1 MTNEELQT
9 IVATVVQELQNSGTE
24 ITGTAV
30 QNSLKQVSYLLGLNG
45 TALVRVSPGVVNE
58 GESKNATD
66 IAAEV
71 ERAVAEDKA
80 LEERIAALSAGAK
93 VTIEIAPKCVYK
105 GEQVSVI
112 IDAMMV
118 GVMPTSMKVVD
129 GAGNDVIGSVQGN
142 SLRVEKELKIT
153 DDAEFTAVAI
163 YANAEFKASATL
175 YARYPVYAGFGVS
188 SVAVAVAKNKLT
200 ARTSAA
206 GIYSGVADI
215 PEDEAAQRFYI
226 LVPNDIP
233 GLNIFTMGGVQLV
246 MTATTEIINGITYN
260 VYRSGAKYANGATVT
275 INAE

>member
-1 MTNEELQT
+1 MTNEELQA

-105 GEQVSVI
+105 GEQVSVN

-129 GAGNDVIGSVQGN
+129 GAGNVIGSVQGN
-142 SLRVEKELKIT
+142 SLRVYKELNIT

>member
-1 MTNEELQT
+1 MTNEELQA

-30 QNSLKQVSYLLGLNG
+30 QNSLNKVSYLLGLNG

-58 GESKNATD
+58 GESKNATA
-66 IAAEV
+66 IAEEI

-80 LEERIAALSAGAK
+80 LGERIAALSAGAK
-93 VTIEIAPKCVYK
+93 VIIDIAPKCVYK
-105 GEQVSVI
+105 GQQASVY

-118 GVMPTSMKVVD
+118 GAVPTSMKIVD
-129 GAGNDVIGSVQGN
+129 GTGNVIGSVQGN
-142 SLRVEKELKIT
+142 SLRVNKGLNIT
-153 DDAEFTAVAI
+153 GDAEFTAVAI
-163 YANAEFKASATL
+163 YADAEFKTSATL

-200 ARTSAA
+200 ARTSAV
-206 GIYSGVADI
+206 GTYSGVADI
-215 PEDEAAQRFYI
+215 PVDEAAQRFYI

-233 GLNIFTMGGVQLV
+233 GLNSFTMGGAPLV

-275 INAE
+275 IKAE

>member
-1 MTNEELQT
+1 M
-9 IVATVVQELQNSGTE
+9 ATVVQELQNSGTE

-58 GESKNATD
+58 GESKNATA

-105 GEQVSVI
+105 GEKVSAN

-129 GAGNDVIGSVQGN
+129 GAGNVIGSVQGN
-142 SLRVEKELKIT
+142 SLKVDKALKIT

-206 GIYSGVADI
+206 GIYSGVAEI
-215 PEDEAAQRFYI
+215 PVDEAAQRFYI

-260 VYRSGAKYANGATVT
+260 VYRSGAKYAHGATVT